1 MVRADHDRAALP
13 SRPPLCL
20 PRREARAPRRRGA
33 RSNKTLLAVLMMSPS
48 PRARQDNPTG
58 PSIMWHESSQ
68 KLEPL
73 LDEFGCWR
81 VRFRCSIP
89 HFSRALSNSRVCAAR
104 ASLATYC
111 SRSPRRCWMARRQ
124 VSARSSSSPASSH
137 RARTARRPRSNAT
150 ALITR
155 RPFLAGCWERGRRD
169 FGAGVSA
176 SSL

>member
-1 MVRADHDRAALP
+1 MLAIWALSTAP
-13 SRPPLCL
+13 ELLWARWVTLTPLHSRPSSRQSWRSRRRHCPVGWIQRGACQPFGPVLVGSATSP
-20 PRREARAPRRRGA
+20 PRRSSANSSAAQQNGAQHLCGDSRGAPRRRGA

-89 HFSRALSNSRVCAAR
+89 HFSRALSYSRVCAAR
-104 ASLATYC
+104 VDPHSL
-111 SRSPRRCWMARRQ
+111 P
-124 VSARSSSSPASSH
+124 
-137 RARTARRPRSNAT
+137 
-150 ALITR
+150 
-155 RPFLAGCWERGRRD
+155 
-169 FGAGVSA
+169 
-176 SSL
+176 